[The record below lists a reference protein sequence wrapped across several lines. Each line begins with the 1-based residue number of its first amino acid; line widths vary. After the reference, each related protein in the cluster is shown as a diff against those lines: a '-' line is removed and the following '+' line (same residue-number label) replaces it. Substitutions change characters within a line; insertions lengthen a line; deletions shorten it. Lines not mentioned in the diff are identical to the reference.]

1 MAEKGKPQEEE
12 SGEGA
17 PIWIISF
24 ADMISLLMAFFV
36 MLTTFSSFGPRE
48 SEKIRTIARLTVTPN
63 YGWHRQIPQSALRPT
78 LVAAGD
84 GSRGSEKP
92 TLESADNGKSMK
104 ESNSSDY
111 KNAKIFVAE
120 SSSMFLAKGQAISPQ
135 GRGTLDKLA
144 AYLGK
149 VPGQIVIFEK
159 GPAEDTDL
167 SVARAVSVVRYLQE
181 RGIPKERCNIS
192 ASTMLEGATATRQ
205 MEIVIANEIGTE

>member
-1 MAEKGKPQEEE
+1 MAGKPKPQEEE

-17 PIWIISF
+17 PLWIVSF

-78 LVAAGD
+78 RVAAGD
-84 GSRGSEKP
+84 GSTGSERP

-104 ESNSSDY
+104 ESYSADY

-120 SSSMFLAKGQAISPQ
+120 SSGMFLAKGQAISPQ

-192 ASTMLEGATATRQ
+192 ASTMLEGVTAARQ

>member
-84 GSRGSEKP
+84 GS
-92 TLESADNGKSMK
+92 
-104 ESNSSDY
+104 
-111 KNAKIFVAE
+111 
-120 SSSMFLAKGQAISPQ
+120 
-135 GRGTLDKLA
+135 
-144 AYLGK
+144 
-149 VPGQIVIFEK
+149 
-159 GPAEDTDL
+159 
-167 SVARAVSVVRYLQE
+167 
-181 RGIPKERCNIS
+181 
-192 ASTMLEGATATRQ
+192 
-205 MEIVIANEIGTE
+205 

>member
-1 MAEKGKPQEEE
+1 
-12 SGEGA
+12 
-17 PIWIISF
+17 
-24 ADMISLLMAFFV
+24 
-36 MLTTFSSFGPRE
+36 E

-84 GSRGSEKP
+84 GSTGSEKP

-120 SSSMFLAKGQAISPQ
+120 SSGMFLAKGQAISPQ
-135 GRGTLDKLA
+135 GRGTFDKLA

-192 ASTMLEGATATRQ
+192 ASTMLEGVTAARQ